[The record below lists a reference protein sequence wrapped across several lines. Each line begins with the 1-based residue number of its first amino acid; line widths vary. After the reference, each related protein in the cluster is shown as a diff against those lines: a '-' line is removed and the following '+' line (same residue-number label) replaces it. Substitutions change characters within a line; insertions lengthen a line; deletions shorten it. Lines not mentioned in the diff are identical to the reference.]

1 MRFVEFAEVADRLRG
16 KSVAV
21 VGGAPSCLD
30 NAPGFVDLHDVVV
43 RVNNYRTG
51 SAQGTRCD
59 VFYSFFGGSIKKT
72 PAELRADGV
81 TLCMAKCPDAKPIE
95 SPWHEK
101 MGKSAGVDFR
111 GIYEARRHWWF
122 CDTFIPEVPHF
133 LRTFELLDGHIPTT
147 GFAAILDVLACEPAS
162 VYLTGFD
169 GFTTDLSYLYFHNR
183 ATGTLLRLPNN
194 AAALP
199 VYALR
204 GTGIEVMATSDNV
217 LRGGLTTKHIAVDEL
232 VKVGDFSWVEPEI
245 LSGTETAPGV
255 WAYPTPCPEFDVW
268 RLELVPGRT
277 VTLPADT
284 TARIALVT
292 RGDAAFVEGDE
303 SMPAP
308 QGSALFVA
316 AGRNPRTAC
325 DSSSTC
331 QAHNSTSKASA
342 AAPIPTFDS
351 SRPAVAPLT
360 TTSVAANRPG
370 RAAQRAQTHP
380 SGVHGDHGNVQ
391 LAR

>member
-169 GFTTDLSYLYFHNR
+169 GFTSGLHNVNERWRPGNPEDPIGHRPEMELAWIAANLGNYPLSVDAKLTTLIR
-183 ATGTLLRLPNN
+183 AHR
-194 AAALP
+194 AAA
-199 VYALR
+199 
-204 GTGIEVMATSDNV
+204 
-217 LRGGLTTKHIAVDEL
+217 
-232 VKVGDFSWVEPEI
+232 
-245 LSGTETAPGV
+245 
-255 WAYPTPCPEFDVW
+255 
-268 RLELVPGRT
+268 
-277 VTLPADT
+277 
-284 TARIALVT
+284 
-292 RGDAAFVEGDE
+292 
-303 SMPAP
+303 
-308 QGSALFVA
+308 
-316 AGRNPRTAC
+316 
-325 DSSSTC
+325 
-331 QAHNSTSKASA
+331 
-342 AAPIPTFDS
+342 
-351 SRPAVAPLT
+351 
-360 TTSVAANRPG
+360 
-370 RAAQRAQTHP
+370 
-380 SGVHGDHGNVQ
+380 
-391 LAR
+391 